1 MAAAARPT
9 ERAGAMLDCAGPE
22 PGWPLDP
29 DRLRRTPLVRLVPLH
44 CAEILPEVAF
54 GSAQAEA
61 RPVSPEEQHPTA
73 RINPTG
79 RELRFIVPLADGEL
93 YLGDLELAV
102 SPQDE
107 LSVDGSRLIELLKD
121 RLTAELLVQ
130 LHAGVND
137 KGRLS
142 AAVLANAGI
151 VLTYDSERLSL
162 SVNLPIAA
170 RSRQALS
177 FRGSGYGEEAV
188 TLEPAKLSAFVNV
201 FASAGHVQSAT
212 GRGLIAPSAQIAGAV
227 RFNGLVLESEGYVS
241 ARSGDTAWRRTGT
254 RLVYDDQ
261 HRAMRW
267 TLGDT
272 QFQPRQFQASATVF
286 GLGVSRLYSVIDPQR
301 EVRASGA
308 QSFAILNPGTIETI
322 VNGRPVERRVVQPGN
337 YTLRDFPVAQG
348 SNAVQLRIEESG
360 GRVRTIDFSV
370 YSNQSLL
377 AQHVTEFAA
386 FAGVYAQPSAR
397 GFSYSREWM
406 AGGFVRHGMTEQLTI
421 GVNFQA
427 NRSYQQAAVEGTLGS
442 PIGLVGFNLA
452 SSRDPSRKT
461 GLAAAITFER
471 LLSSSEGG
479 QSDGFRAAVEWRS
492 PKFVIPEVAFGPD
505 RKVWSL
511 TAGYVHSFKSGAFV
525 SVDGQV
531 QRNRLPR
538 VFEYGGRAA
547 GGIPIGERFELNPE
561 IGFSRGSANRE
572 SYFRLGLRMKLGRS
586 GSARFD
592 ADSKGRARTSFSLS
606 DGAGL
611 GSRQYSGDIARDNG
625 MVALTANA
633 SLQTN
638 RADLSIQQTAGYSET
653 TRRVEDSRTTI
664 RAAFSLAWAGGT
676 LTMGRPINDSFLIAR
691 GHPTLRGKR
700 ILLDPSN
707 DGEAARSDRFGPALL
722 GQISAYA
729 RRSVIYSVPDAPSGY
744 DLGPGN
750 VSIRPPYK
758 AGYNLTIGSDYNL
771 LVLGRLL
778 DRSGEP
784 VSLLAG
790 QAFDLDNPK
799 HPAITIFTSRDGR
812 FGAQGL
818 RAGHWRIEMPG
829 DVPLA
834 YWFTV
839 TAGDDGTARVGNLSP
854 AQEAATGR
862 NRK

>member
-1 MAAAARPT
+1 VPYLRLAASCCTA
-9 ERAGAMLDCAGPE
+9 D
-22 PGWPLDP
+22 
-29 DRLRRTPLVRLVPLH
+29 
-44 CAEILPEVAF
+44 LPEIGF
-54 GSAQAEA
+54 G
-61 RPVSPEEQHPTA
+61 PDPEEAVPSAAEPAPHAA
-73 RINPTG
+73 RINPTE

-102 SPQDE
+102 SPSDE
-107 LSVDGSRLIELLKD
+107 LAVDGVRLIELLKD
-121 RLTAELLVQ
+121 RLSADLLAR
-130 LHAGVND
+130 LHAGLDD

-142 AAVLANAGI
+142 AAVLTSAGI
-151 VLTYDSERLSL
+151 GLSYDSERLAL
-162 SVNLPIAA
+162 SVALPIEA
-170 RSRQALS
+170 RSRQGLS
-177 FRGSGYGEEAV
+177 FRGAGGGEEAV
-188 TLEPAKLSAFVNV
+188 TLEPAKFSGYLNV
-201 FASAGHVQSAT
+201 FASAGYVQSVT
-212 GRGLIAPSAQIAGAV
+212 GRGLIAPSAQLVGAA
-227 RFNGLVLESEGYVS
+227 RLGGLVLEGEGYVS
-241 ARSGDTAWRRTGT
+241 ARRGDTPWRRTGT

-261 HRAMRW
+261 SRAMRW

-322 VNGRPVERRVVQPGN
+322 VNGRPVERRAVQPGN
-337 YTLRDFPVAQG
+337 YTLRDFPIAQG

-377 AQHVTEFAA
+377 AHGVTEFAA
-386 FAGVYAQPSAR
+386 FAGVYAEPSAR

-406 AGGFVRHGMTEQLTI
+406 AGGFVRHGLTEQLTM
-421 GVNFQA
+421 GVNVQA
-427 NRSYQQAAVEGTLGS
+427 NRSIQQISVEGILGT

-452 SSRDPSRKT
+452 GSQDSARKT
-461 GLAAAITFER
+461 GLAAALTYER
-471 LLSSSEGG
+471 LLSFSEGG
-479 QSDGFRAAVEWRS
+479 QSDSLRAAVEWRS

-525 SVDGQV
+525 SIDGQV

-538 VFEYGGRAA
+538 DIDYGFRMA
-547 GGIPIGERFELNPE
+547 GGIPLGERFELNPE
-561 IGFSRGSANRE
+561 FGFNRGSVNRDT
-572 SYFRLGLRMKLGRS
+572 FVRIGLRMKFGRS

-592 ADSKGRARTSFSLS
+592 ADSKGRARASFSTS
-606 DGAGL
+606 TGSGV
-611 GSRQYSGDIARDNG
+611 GSRQFSGDIARDNG
-625 MVALTANA
+625 MIALTANA

-638 RADLSIQQTAGYSET
+638 RADLSIQQTAGYSEN
-653 TRRVEDSRTTI
+653 TRCVEDSRTTV
-664 RAAFSLAWAGGT
+664 RAAFSLAWAGGSFA
-676 LTMGRPINDSFLIAR
+676 MGRPVNDAFLIAK
-691 GHPTLRGKR
+691 GHRTLRGKR
-700 ILLDPSN
+700 IALDPSN
-707 DGEAARSDRFGPALL
+707 DTEAARTDGLGPALL
-722 GQISAYA
+722 GQLSAYA
-729 RRSVIYSVPDAPSGY
+729 RRSVVYSVPDAPNGY

-758 AGYNLTIGSDYNL
+758 AGYNLMIGSDYNL

-790 QAFDLDNPK
+790 QAFDLDDPK

-818 RAGHWRIEMPG
+818 RAGRWRIEMPG
-829 DVPLA
+829 DEPLT
-834 YWFTV
+834 YLLNV
-839 TAGDDGTARVGNLSP
+839 TKGDDGTARVGDLHP
-854 AQEAATGR
+854 APDPAIER
-862 NRK
+862 NKR